1 MKKIKENT
9 NTNSESLDKY
19 SKTSKK
25 IVFQNEK
32 SNKDFSENYK
42 NFSKN
47 LIEENE
53 RQMPITP
60 KILFKSTKNN
70 ISKYIIQKSKRSS
83 MEEIFKNGNIEY
95 NIENNKNLYKFQRNH
110 KFKKIP
116 SINLSSGSE
125 LRELKHLEQ
134 KNLSNKNTLSE
145 SKYQKGNKDKKN
157 KNVIKRKTN
166 LETYLEK
173 HYYYPNLFEEYEEL
187 NDSIYCINGVTFT
200 FLYNN
205 KNKKQYKYL
214 LYKIHNNC
222 KVYYDMSSIDKS
234 LSVEFFR
241 EINND
246 SICYIGKSSSDCDA
260 IITAN
265 VGIFLDKPKNRNTI
279 LCHFCADKL
288 GISTLKNIICEGK
301 AIYENIIFLKIASIF
316 STMVINSFIL
326 CCFICHIDVTIG
338 QLNLLE
344 ISLIIF
350 SISAFTS
357 KTNNKLGNI
366 PFINNSKFFIC
377 FYITQIIG
385 LFLIKLFIIYIFC
398 YYHHNA
404 PSEEDY
410 RVNARIFCTF
420 FFYIM
425 HGANLFIY
433 FHF

>member
-1 MKKIKENT
+1 
-9 NTNSESLDKY
+9 
-19 SKTSKK
+19 
-25 IVFQNEK
+25 
-32 SNKDFSENYK
+32 
-42 NFSKN
+42 
-47 LIEENE
+47 
-53 RQMPITP
+53 
-60 KILFKSTKNN
+60 
-70 ISKYIIQKSKRSS
+70 
-83 MEEIFKNGNIEY
+83 
-95 NIENNKNLYKFQRNH
+95 
-110 KFKKIP
+110 
-116 SINLSSGSE
+116 
-125 LRELKHLEQ
+125 
-134 KNLSNKNTLSE
+134 
-145 SKYQKGNKDKKN
+145 
-157 KNVIKRKTN
+157 
-166 LETYLEK
+166 
-173 HYYYPNLFEEYEEL
+173 
-187 NDSIYCINGVTFT
+187 
-200 FLYNN
+200 
-205 KNKKQYKYL
+205 
-214 LYKIHNNC
+214 
-222 KVYYDMSSIDKS
+222 MSSIDKS

-420 FFYIM
+420 FLILCMELIFSSIFIFNYNSFFRKNFTENKLLINYIIIFFLYLSILISLNSSNYRIDIFNVTYFEYLKDM
-425 HGANLFIY
+425 IDSYSDRNKILIFNVFVIDFGVSFIFSRIIY
-433 FHF
+433 YIFERLIQN